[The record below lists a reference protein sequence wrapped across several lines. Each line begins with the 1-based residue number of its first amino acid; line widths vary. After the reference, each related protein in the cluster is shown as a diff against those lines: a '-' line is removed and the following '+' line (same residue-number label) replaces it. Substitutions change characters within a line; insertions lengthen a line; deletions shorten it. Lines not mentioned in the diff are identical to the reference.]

1 MVGASPDA
9 VPGLEAYVVVLLS
22 CIITRRRRA
31 AAHRARL
38 EPSPSIMKSHPWE
51 RGFTV
56 EGRAANKLRGG
67 REDFMQKRLR
77 DLTGAQFL
85 RRYKVRKSTF
95 KDGCAAATCT
105 RTPTQVR
112 QIKFGF
118 ADDDRGAAVHDAS
131 YASGYVERHAR
142 HRVPPVFSIL
152 AFYHAP
158 RRSPLTRRRPRTLH
172 RRLLL
177 GHHRHSV

>member
-95 KDGCAAATCT
+95 KKMVARLRPVLEPQHRFARSSSGSPMTTEVQLSMTLRMLAGTLSGTRDTVSLLFSRSSPSTTPRAA
-105 RTPTQVR
+105 
-112 QIKFGF
+112 
-118 ADDDRGAAVHDAS
+118 
-131 YASGYVERHAR
+131 
-142 HRVPPVFSIL
+142 
-152 AFYHAP
+152 
-158 RRSPLTRRRPRTLH
+158 RR
-172 RRLLL
+172 
-177 GHHRHSV
+177 